1 MTSDSTVRDMR
12 DTEPWRPSLQLE
24 RGMKGG
30 RGGGGGG
37 REAEGGENGERRREK
52 QKEREGRVEKAGRER
67 GEQKGLDILP
77 PRRSRDVSG
86 LCYGLREYGSG
97 QVW

>member
-24 RGMKGG
+24 RGMIGG

-52 QKEREGRVEKAGRER
+52 KKKGKGRVEKAGRER
-67 GEQKGLDILP
+67 GRTEGFRHSTTKKEPGMFL
-77 PRRSRDVSG
+77 V
-86 LCYGLREYGSG
+86 LCYGLREYNSG
-97 QVW
+97 QV